1 MERNEILKR
10 LQEIIRGAVD
20 DEEVE
25 INENTVASDVA
36 GWDSLSQVLIVGQL
50 QNEMGVR
57 LSSVEVTACANV
69 GEFVN
74 LIIKKM

>member
-25 INENTVASDVA
+25 INENTVAADVA

-50 QNEMGVR
+50 QNDMGVR

-69 GEFVN
+69 GEFVD